1 MKKIFDRIAPFE
13 IALIVVML
21 ALHIRASTADPY
33 AFPNHWFVR
42 DDAYY
47 YFKVAQN
54 ITGGHGSTFDGI
66 NITNGYHP
74 LWMLVCIPIFA
85 LARFDLILP
94 LRVLLVVIAVIHT
107 ATSILIYRL
116 LKKHLSHAVAIIAA
130 VFWSF
135 NPYIHAT
142 VYEMGLETPIAI
154 FFVVMTISQLSKFE
168 SEWRA
173 NTIPPKRFALL
184 GLFASLAML
193 SRLDL
198 VFFAVLVGL
207 WVVFRGTTI
216 RYFLP
221 LDIAAIFVSMT
232 SAVLLRT
239 GFESYNTTYPSSV
252 VEATLIALVVKLITF
267 YFLGLYRHPR
277 SMTAWVWIWQSSIA
291 AVVSAGVSAGI
302 YILFVQMGLGRN
314 FPRSAFL
321 FDLII
326 TLTFILA
333 SRLAAAWFTNPNR
346 IQPDDAP
353 LAQFRSRWKTWLG
366 EGAAY
371 YSAVGG
377 LLILYMVFSQ
387 FAFGTSSP
395 VSGQIKRWWG
405 SMGDSAY
412 ETPANNWPEY
422 FGLGSNAFDSGKP
435 FTEPIWVLNEAL
447 RPHFVRGADMETER
461 FFTLLSIAAL
471 IWLVFV
477 FIYRRRS
484 SQAAINL
491 GFIPLVSASLIQIL
505 SYTATAYGG
514 IKEWYWVSQM
524 VLLTFALGLFFDLL
538 FKPLRHIKAA
548 NVVLIVAALAYGAN
562 SANRFWG
569 FVEYAMPRGR
579 YEPDRPLMEVV
590 AFIETNT
597 LPGDIIGMTGGGNV
611 GYFIHDRT
619 IVNMDGLINS
629 NEYFHI
635 LQNGEA
641 PLYLRGQGMR
651 IIFANPR
658 LLALPPYYGQF
669 APYLERYASF
679 GGKDLLFLLEEPK
692 Y

>member
-21 ALHIRASTADPY
+21 ALHIRASLADPY

-54 ITGGHGSTFDGI
+54 IAEGHGSTFDGI

-74 LWMLVCIPIFA
+74 LWMLVCIPIFS
-85 LARFDLILP
+85 LARYDLVLP
-94 LRVLLVVIAVIHT
+94 LRILLVVIAAIHIT
-107 ATSILIYRL
+107 TSIMLYRL
-116 LKKHLSHAVAIIAA
+116 LKKHLSHAVAILGA

-154 FFVVMTISQLSKFE
+154 FFVVLTVHQLSKFE
-168 SEWRA
+168 SEWRT
-173 NTIPPKRFALL
+173 NTIPPKRIALL
-184 GLFASLAML
+184 GLSASLAML

-207 WVVFRGTTI
+207 WVVFRGTSI

-221 LDIAAIFVSMT
+221 LDIAAMFVAMT
-232 SAVLLRT
+232 SAVVLRT
-239 GFESYNTTYPSSV
+239 GFESYNTTYASSV
-252 VEATLIALVVKLITF
+252 VEATLISLVVKLVVF
-267 YFLGLYRHPR
+267 YFLGLYRSPR
-277 SMTAWVWIWQSSIA
+277 SMTAWVWLRQSLIA
-291 AVVSAGVSAGI
+291 VPASAGVSAGI
-302 YILFVQMGLGRN
+302 YILLVQMGLGRS

-321 FDLII
+321 YDLVI
-326 TLTFILA
+326 TLTFILG
-333 SRLAAAWFTNPNR
+333 SRLTAAWFINR
-346 IQPDDAP
+346 DRSQPDDSP
-353 LAQFRSRWKTWLG
+353 LKQFSSNWKTWLG

-371 YSAVGG
+371 YSVVGG
-377 LLILYMVFSQ
+377 LLILYMVFSH

-405 SMGDSAY
+405 SMGDTAY

-422 FGLGSNAFDSGKP
+422 FGLGSSAFDSGQP
-435 FTEPIWVLNEAL
+435 FTEPIWSLNEVL

-461 FFTLLSIAAL
+461 FFVLLSIASL

-477 FIYRRRS
+477 FIYWRRS
-484 SQAAINL
+484 RQAATNL
-491 GFIPLVSASLIQIL
+491 GFIPLVSASVIQLL

-524 VLLTFALGLFFDLL
+524 VLLTFALGLFLDLL
-538 FKPLRHIKAA
+538 LKPLRRFHSLNIIL
-548 NVVLIVAALAYGAN
+548 VIVALLFGVN
-562 SANRFWG
+562 SANKFRG
-569 FVEYAMPRGR
+569 FVEYAMPRGL

-590 AFIETNT
+590 AFLEANT
-597 LPGDIIGMTGGGNV
+597 LPGDVIGMTGGGNV
-611 GYFIHDRT
+611 GYFIHDRS

-629 NEYFHI
+629 YEYFHV

-641 PLYLRGQGMR
+641 PDYLRNRGMR